1 MFRDEFKSR
10 YTSIPVAVYHGNY
23 KHKQVKSILH
33 QHKEIEVL
41 TILEGEATFYIDSVS
56 YNVRKGD
63 LLIIPP
69 YALHNALSREDAIF
83 SHYCI
88 CFDLNIIHDKKLCRD
103 LERGDLTITPF
114 ISGDN
119 IFCEELNSMIKN
131 VFFACNNKKT
141 GWEFCA
147 IGNISLFFGIL
158 EEYGLISSRNLKL
171 NDKNFCMS
179 VMEYINQNYNQ
190 FITSK
195 DVASELFMNNSYF
208 CRLFKKNFGNCFQN
222 YLNIYRIEKSTIL
235 LRDTND
241 SVSEIAE
248 NVGFNSMSYYGKLFR
263 EIYGCS
269 PSQYRKKFVF

>member
-1 MFRDEFKSR
+1 
-10 YTSIPVAVYHGNY
+10 
-23 KHKQVKSILH
+23 
-33 QHKEIEVL
+33 
-41 TILEGEATFYIDSVS
+41 
-56 YNVRKGD
+56 
-63 LLIIPP
+63 
-69 YALHNALSREDAIF
+69 
-83 SHYCI
+83 
-88 CFDLNIIHDKKLCRD
+88 
-103 LERGDLTITPF
+103 
-114 ISGDN
+114 
-119 IFCEELNSMIKN
+119 
-131 VFFACNNKKT
+131 
-141 GWEFCA
+141 
-147 IGNISLFFGIL
+147 
-158 EEYGLISSRNLKL
+158 
-171 NDKNFCMS
+171 
-179 VMEYINQNYNQ
+179 MEYINQNYNQ